1 MKTQAEVDDLKAQ
14 WKADP
19 CWDIAGTEGFEDHQ
33 QDLAEFQQEYYDAK
47 AHKED
52 ERVAEKCREL
62 GCSPALLKYIE
73 FMEYKIRKLEGE

>member
-1 MKTQAEVDDLKAQ
+1 MKTQADVVDLKAQ

-19 CWDIAGTEGFEDHQ
+19 CWDIGCTEGFEDY
-33 QDLAEFQQEYYDAK
+33 AEELERFQIAYYN
-47 AHKED
+47 EQ
-52 ERVAEKCREL
+52 AEKEVKRVTIKCIEL

>member
-1 MKTQAEVDDLKAQ
+1 MKTKAEIDDLKAQ

-19 CWDIAGTEGFEDHQ
+19 CWDIDCTEGYEDHQ
-33 QDLAEFQQEYYDAK
+33 QDLAEFQRAYYNMQAL
-47 AHKED
+47 KEA
-52 ERVAEKCREL
+52 ERVTVKCHEL